1 MSGDSFTYDYLNT
14 LTIPE
19 LSVLVKSRLAIP
31 RDSRTSKQLF
41 IEFVLENATPDL
53 QISIR
58 DAIATKASKKSEDQR
73 QRHAKQKRKR
83 NNAQNFRQRT
93 AARVEA
99 EIDEV
104 CDISKFLELPDE
116 ARVKECYRQFYNAT
130 SNAAVHLVVCAVC
143 ACEVNMRSDGVT
155 ECHLSALPNSQRLI
169 PKHTH
174 PAHDL
179 YDGQLLEPQGIVR
192 SGDGGPVVRVCKD
205 CLVELKDESEKPP
218 TYSLA
223 NNLWI
228 GHIPW
233 QLQALT
239 FTEQQL
245 IALLYPHVYVFKLY
259 PKDVD
264 FRPDRSVLQS
274 GMRGNVSTYNLDVK
288 GVTSMLQGN
297 LMPRPPLILPSVIS
311 VTFIG

>member
-1 MSGDSFTYDYLNT
+1 M
-14 LTIPE
+14 
-19 LSVLVKSRLAIP
+19 
-31 RDSRTSKQLF
+31 
-41 IEFVLENATPDL
+41 
-53 QISIR
+53 
-58 DAIATKASKKSEDQR
+58 
-73 QRHAKQKRKR
+73 
-83 NNAQNFRQRT
+83 
-93 AARVEA
+93 
-99 EIDEV
+99 
-104 CDISKFLELPDE
+104 
-116 ARVKECYRQFYNAT
+116 RVKECYRQFYNAT
-130 SNAAVHLVVCAVC
+130 SNAAVRLVVCAVC
-143 ACEVNMRSDGVT
+143 ACELNMQSDGVT
-155 ECHLSALPNSQRLI
+155 ECHLSALPNSQCLI
-169 PKHTH
+169 PKYTH

-192 SGDGGPVVRVCKD
+192 SGDGVLVVRVCKD
-205 CLVELKDESEKPP
+205 CLVELKDESKKPP

-259 PKDVD
+259 PKDAD
-264 FRPDRSVLQS
+264 FCPDRSVLQS
-274 GMRGNVSTYNLDVK
+274 GMRGNVSTYDLDMK

-297 LMPRPPLILPSVIS
+297 LMPRPPLILPSIIL